1 MKVHFF
7 RTPALIFIIFG
18 SITACYSAEF
28 FPAADYPGLRRRSP
42 ESVDLLAGR
51 PHRPVSVIGRL
62 VVKDAA
68 ADVRDPNFRRFLEN
82 EIAALG
88 GDGAWVQAARLV
100 NLPGL
105 RTGERQ
111 SDGYVQPG
119 EELPNQVREMQ
130 LIVFVYADEDA
141 P

>member
-7 RTPALIFIIFG
+7 RTPVLIFIIFG
-18 SITACYSAEF
+18 AFAACYSAEF
-28 FPAADYPGLRRRSP
+28 FPADDYPGLRRRSP
-42 ESVDLLAGR
+42 RAVELLAGR
-51 PHRPVSVIGRL
+51 PARPVIVIGRL

-68 ADVRDPNFRRFLEN
+68 ADARDPNFRRFLED
-82 EIAALG
+82 EVAALG
-88 GDGAWVQAARLV
+88 GDGAWIQGSRLV

-130 LIVFVYADEDA
+130 LILFVYADEDA

>member
-7 RTPALIFIIFG
+7 RTPVLIFIIFG
-18 SITACYSAEF
+18 AATACYSAEF
-28 FPAADYPGLRRRSP
+28 FPADEYPGLRRRTP
-42 ESVDLLAGR
+42 HTVELLAGR
-51 PHRPVSVIGRL
+51 PARPLHVLGRL
-62 VVKDAA
+62 VVKDPA
-68 ADVRDPNFRRFLEN
+68 ADAHDPNFRRFLEG
-82 EIAALG
+82 EVAALG
-88 GDGAWVQAARLV
+88 ADGAWIQSSRIV

-111 SDGYVQPG
+111 SDGYTLPG

-130 LIVFVYADEDA
+130 LILFVYADEES